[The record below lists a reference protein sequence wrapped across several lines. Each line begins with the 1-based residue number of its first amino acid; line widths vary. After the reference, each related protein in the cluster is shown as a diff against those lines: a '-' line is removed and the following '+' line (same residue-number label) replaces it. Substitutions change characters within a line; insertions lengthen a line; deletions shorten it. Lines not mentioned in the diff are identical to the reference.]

1 MSRPP
6 AAPGLPDRLA
16 YRTRWADLHGGVDAS
31 GSRSMEV
38 WLRLVEAASR
48 PLARRNVAPD
58 ALTGLGVLAAAA
70 APLASRAGGRWRL
83 AAGAAVV
90 ASGFLDGVDG
100 SVAVLSGAESDW
112 GFVLDSLADR
122 ASDGLQLVALRA
134 SGAPLRLTIAAG
146 VGVTALEYARARA
159 GAAGFSEIGSITIGE
174 RPMRVAG
181 AAAALLGAG
190 TFPWAARL
198 FATSAVGGIAVAG
211 AVGTGQFLRVAAA
224 ALRRVR

>member
-1 MSRPP
+1 VNGPP
-6 AAPGLPDRLA
+6 AAPGLPDRA
-16 YRTRWADLHGGVDAS
+16 TYRTRWSGLHGGVDPDGTRAVQ
-31 GSRSMEV
+31 V
-38 WLRLVEAASR
+38 WLGLVEAASR
-48 PLARRNVAPD
+48 PLARRNVSPD
-58 ALTGLGVLAAAA
+58 AITGLGVLTAAA
-70 APLASRAGGRWRL
+70 APLAARAGGRWRL
-83 AAGAAVV
+83 AACAAVV

-146 VGVTALEYARARA
+146 VGLTALEYARARA
-159 GAAGFSEIGSITIGE
+159 GAAGFSEIGTITIGE
-174 RPMRVAG
+174 RPMRVVG
-181 AAAALLGAG
+181 AAGALLGAG
-190 TFPWAARL
+190 AFPWAARL
-198 FATSAVGGIAVAG
+198 FATSAAGGIAFAG